1 VALKRGSNLAIANV
15 SGKKGA

>member
-1 VALKRGSNLAIANV
+1 VALKRGSNLAVANV